1 MLTQKYSAGITHA
14 LKEAYWH
21 LSCPKNSKTVKQYNQ
36 STKIFKYLFNMEP
49 KSKYTKWNSNSNKN
63 IPVY

>member
-1 MLTQKYSAGITHA
+1 MSTQKYSAGMTSRS
-14 LKEAYWH
+14 KRSV
-21 LSCPKNSKTVKQYNQ
+21 LSCPNSKTVKQYNQ
-36 STKIFKYLFNMEP
+36 SAKIFKYLFNMEP